1 MPLSLLS
8 FLLSPLSLHATAK
21 SAEDVCERVSGVNFL
36 VPEKEGEDGPEEVE
50 RRVEEFG
57 DGRRRQKGR
66 KECLR
71 RERKRGATERERERK
86 EDEFPPRASPRD
98 GKFPSREKR
107 RERGR
112 VKRERKRE
120 REVRNRERMNL

>member
-1 MPLSLLS
+1 M
-8 FLLSPLSLHATAK
+8 
-21 SAEDVCERVSGVNFL
+21 
-36 VPEKEGEDGPEEVE
+36 PEKEGEDGPEEVE

-71 RERKRGATERERERK
+71 RERKRDATERERK
-86 EDEFPPRASPRD
+86 EDEFPHRD

-120 REVRNRERMNL
+120 RGEK